1 MRSLTLPRAQATG
14 VMVILKRQNGSG
26 AGGVPLGSA
35 CVDNPGVP
43 RRRMVRRVPV
53 RRRTAMSDR
62 FDDFGVERASE
73 STPPAPQGSESD
85 RLTSDD
91 RPEALAPQDPL
102 SWAVPLG
109 GHPEPVVSSDA
120 LA

>member
-43 RRRMVRRVPV
+43 RRRMVRRGPGPQGAP
-53 RRRTAMSDR
+53 RRDGIV
-62 FDDFGVERASE
+62 DLGVERASE
-73 STPPAPQGSESD
+73 STPPAPQASESD